1 MERIKKKQ
9 MEQKEGGKYNIKK
22 KTRKIGIK
30 LKLLGVLLPVVICI
44 IGIAIFFIYKNTS
57 DILLRKSE
65 TLLRT
70 STESVVNQVTTWMS
84 ETITALDVERDTIE
98 YFSMNETDELNYIKH
113 TADTYESFPAGIY
126 LATTDGSLIHASF
139 VPGPEYN
146 IFEKPWYQDG
156 IKSEEFIFGSVYF
169 DEDSQSYVVG
179 ASGVLKDK
187 NGAVRGVAAADIY
200 LDAISE
206 IVKEVQLEQTGGMF
220 LIDRNTDMIIGHKE
234 AALVGTSLNE
244 QSNGLYSYIGS
255 LLSKETFGLQTYT
268 MPGGE
273 TYYLDLEKVPDSNWI
288 TAAYV
293 PHTEIMTDLNNLT
306 KNIIFITLIGI
317 LLLSV
322 IMERVISFIVKPVKN
337 LNTAITSITNGDFQT
352 EISIKTKDEIGIM
365 AQGIKNYVQVMK
377 NIIGDI
383 NSITSE
389 LAKQSVVSSEVA
401 DNLSG
406 SSKLQSASMNE
417 MNNTVNEL
425 TLSVTEV
432 AENATSLSSF
442 IEETREKGV
451 AAGEQMKEA
460 VSVTNLGKDNM
471 RNLLTTMNDISS
483 KMEILEKSA
492 AEMEDSVVQINSIV
506 DLIRDIAEE
515 TNLLS
520 LNASIEAARA
530 GEAGRGFAVVAGQIG
545 KLAGNSKQSVED
557 IYNLTQ
563 GIRSLV
569 ENTVKET
576 RDSAAAIK
584 SSSDIVNKTER
595 TFNTIYNSV
604 SNTDKSVTEIIDK
617 IMQVNDIAT
626 NVAGITEEQSASSEE
641 ILATT
646 EDMRQN
652 AENVYKDSQTVASNS
667 ETLKESASALET
679 HLKFFKL

>member
-22 KTRKIGIK
+22 KPRKIGIK

>member
-9 MEQKEGGKYNIKK
+9 MEQKEGEKYNIEKNP
-22 KTRKIGIK
+22 RKIGIK

-44 IGIAIFFIYKNTS
+44 IGIAIFFIYKKTS

-255 LLSKETFGLQTYT
+255 LLSTETFGLQTYT

-389 LAKQSVVSSEVA
+389 LAKQSVISSEVA

>member
-9 MEQKEGGKYNIKK
+9 MEQKEGEKYNIEKNP
-22 KTRKIGIK
+22 RKIGIK

-156 IKSEEFIFGSVYF
+156 IKSEKFIFGSVYF

-255 LLSKETFGLQTYT
+255 LLSTETFGLQTYT

-365 AQGIKNYVQVMK
+365 AQGINNYVQVMK

-389 LAKQSVVSSEVA
+389 LAKQSVISSEVA

-483 KMEILEKSA
+483 KMEILEESA

>member
-126 LATTDGSLIHASF
+126 LATTEGSLIHASF

-156 IKSEEFIFGSVYF
+156 IKSEKFIFGSVYF

-460 VSVTNLGKDNM
+460 VTVTNLGKDNM